1 MQSHKNGKYKIFFT
15 AFLLLTSFVWQTQ
28 AAELARVMPVG
39 RAVGIRMTSEG
50 VMVINIIGVQT
61 SAGEV
66 YPAQTAGLQVG
77 DVILKAN
84 DIAIDSNETLQ
95 QTIEKT
101 TTGVIQL
108 SVKRGNSTATI
119 TVQTA
124 TDVTGIA
131 RLGVMVRDSIAG
143 IGTIT
148 FIDPQT
154 NEFASLGHGIC
165 DAETSVLLPL
175 AAGNIMEANITN
187 VLKGTAGQPGELQG
201 EFNLFENAGKL
212 TKNTA
217 SGVFGFLQDNR
228 YSQNLKT
235 FPLVTMDEAQL
246 GSAQILSNVSGKS
259 TQLYTVQ
266 ITKIFDE
273 TDESGR
279 GMMLEVTDENL
290 LQKTGGIVQGMSGS
304 PILQNGKLIGAVT
317 HVLVNDPT
325 KGYGIFSE
333 KMYQEMKAS

>member
-1 MQSHKNGKYKIFFT
+1 MQSYKNGKYKHFI
-15 AFLLLTSFVWQTQ
+15 AALMLLTGMGWQ
-28 AAELARVMPVG
+28 ARAVEIARVTPVG

-61 SAGEV
+61 GEGEV
-66 YPAQTAGLQVG
+66 YPAQSAGLQVG
-77 DVILKAN
+77 DVILTAD

-101 TTGVIQL
+101 KTGVVHL
-108 SVKRGNSTATI
+108 SVKRGGSTSTL

-124 TDVTGIA
+124 TDVTGIP

-165 DAETSVLLPL
+165 DAETNVLLPL
-175 AAGNIMEANITN
+175 ATGNIMEANITN
-187 VLKGTAGQPGELQG
+187 VLKGAAGQPGELQG

-212 TKNTA
+212 TQNTA
-217 SGVFGFLQDNR
+217 SGVFGVMQDTR
-228 YSQNLKT
+228 YSQDLKT
-235 FPLVTMDEAQL
+235 FPLVTMDEVQL

-259 TQLYTVQ
+259 TQLYSVE
-266 ITKIFDE
+266 ITKLFDE
-273 TDESGR
+273 TDEAGR
-279 GMMLEVTDENL
+279 GMMLEVTDEKL
-290 LQKTGGIVQGMSGS
+290 LNQTGGIVQGMSGS

-333 KMYQEMKAS
+333 RMYQEMKAS